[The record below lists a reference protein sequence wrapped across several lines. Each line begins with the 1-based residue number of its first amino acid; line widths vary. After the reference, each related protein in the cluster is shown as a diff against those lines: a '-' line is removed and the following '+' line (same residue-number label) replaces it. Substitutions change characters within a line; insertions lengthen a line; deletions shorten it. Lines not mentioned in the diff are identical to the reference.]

1 MCTDFDRL
9 AAPAWEYAQ
18 AWHEFVMEPERG
30 CDRSVMVRL
39 RPWREH

>member
-18 AWHEFVMEPERG
+18 AWHEFVMEPG
-30 CDRSVMVRL
+30 TRL
-39 RPWREH
+39 